1 VEVMKQLDYLIIG
14 QGIAGSLL
22 AHFLLKKGKTLKIV
36 DNLNPNSSSRV
47 AAGIFNPITG
57 RRFVKT
63 WLADDIFPFAE
74 KTYRELESEFGQQFY
89 FPKKIIRTL
98 SGEAELKE
106 FKKKSER
113 PDYESYLRLT
123 VQNGKAKQVEIL
135 KGGNLDLL
143 KMLNL
148 MRKKFEESQLL
159 IEEEFNYSEL
169 KLANN
174 ICEWKGIQ
182 SEKVIFCEG
191 FRALNNP
198 WFGDLPFTHA
208 KGELLTIKSGELK
221 QHHILSR
228 GIFILPIGDDF
239 YKVGST
245 YDWDD
250 LSESTTEHGRIELT
264 EKLEKLIGREYSV
277 LAHQAGIRPTVKDRR
292 PLIGLH
298 PEYPQLGIFN
308 GLGTK
313 GVSLGP
319 YFAHQFIEHLEKGKS
334 LNMEADI
341 RRFKT

>member
-1 VEVMKQLDYLIIG
+1 MEKVDYLIIG

-22 AHFLLKKGKTLKIV
+22 AHFLLKKGKTIKIV
-36 DNLNPNSSSRV
+36 DKLNPNSSSRV

-63 WLADDIFPFAE
+63 WLADEIFPFAE
-74 KTYRELESEFGQQFY
+74 KTYRELETDFGSQFY

-106 FKKKSER
+106 FEKKSKR
-113 PDYESYLRLT
+113 PDYENYLSPT
-123 VQNGKAKQVEIL
+123 VQNGKTKQLEIL

-148 MRKKFEESQLL
+148 MREKFKESDLL
-159 IEEEFNYSEL
+159 IEEKFNYSEL
-169 KLANN
+169 ELTND

-191 FRALNNP
+191 FKAIQNP

-208 KGELLTIKSGELK
+208 KGELLTIKSDELK
-221 QHHILSR
+221 QQHILSR
-228 GIFILPIGDDF
+228 GIFILPIGNDC

-250 LSESTTEHGRIELT
+250 LSEDKTEKARTELT
-264 EKLEKLIGREYSV
+264 EKLEKLIGCDYSV
-277 LAHQAGIRPTVKDRR
+277 VDHQAGIRPTVKDRR

-298 PEYPQLGIFN
+298 TEFSQLGIFN

-319 YFAHQFIEHLEKGKS
+319 FFANHFVEHLEKKIP
-334 LNMEADI
+334 LNPEADI
-341 RRFKT
+341 NRFKSQ

>member
-1 VEVMKQLDYLIIG
+1 MEKVDYLIIG

-22 AHFLLKKGKTLKIV
+22 AHFLLKKGKAIKIV
-36 DNLNPNSSSRV
+36 DKLNLNSSSRV

-63 WLADDIFPFAE
+63 WLADEIFPFAE
-74 KTYRELESEFGQQFY
+74 KTYRELESEFEQQFY
-89 FPKKIIRTL
+89 FPKKIVRTL
-98 SGEAELKE
+98 SGETELKE
-106 FKKKSER
+106 FDKKSKR
-113 PDYESYLRLT
+113 PGFENYLIPI
-123 VQNGKAKQVEIL
+123 VQNEITKQVEIL

-148 MRKKFEESQLL
+148 MREKFKKSQLL
-159 IEEEFNYSEL
+159 LEEEFNYSEL
-169 KLANN
+169 ELTND
-174 ICEWKGIQ
+174 ICKWKGIQ
-182 SEKVIFCEG
+182 AEMVIFCEG

-208 KGELLTIKSGELK
+208 KGELLTIKSGDLK
-221 QHHILSR
+221 QQHILSR
-228 GIFILPIGDDF
+228 GIFILPIGNDQ

-250 LSESTTEHGRIELT
+250 FSEQPTEKAKNELVR
-264 EKLEKLIGREYSV
+264 KLEKLIGKNYEIIG
-277 LAHQAGIRPTVKDRR
+277 HQAGIRPTVKDRR

-298 PEYPQLGIFN
+298 QDFPQLGIFN

-319 YFAHQFIEHLEKGKS
+319 FIANHFVEFLEEDLALS
-334 LNMEADI
+334 PEVNI
-341 RRFKT
+341 RRFF